1 MCFGKSMNLKFF
13 HFQTRRILRAMFA
26 ISISNGIAK
35 TWFKQHFY
43 NSRLN
48 HVEPLGWK
56 MIIEVEGLTKH
67 YGEVKAVDGISFSVE
82 KGEIFGLLGPNGAGK
97 TTLMEILCC
106 LRRFDRGKVMIDGF
120 DTVKDSLKVRASIG
134 FCPQETLLYDLLNVL
149 ENLAFSASLYSMSS
163 KKFKERVEF
172 SSKVLGV
179 GEFLNK
185 KVEKLSGGMKRRAN
199 LATSIIHDPP
209 IVILDEPTVGF
220 DPNIKREFWEL
231 IKSLKNYGKT
241 VLLSTHDMYEADE
254 ICDRVAI
261 MDKGKIVA
269 LDKPYVL
276 KKTIGGDA
284 AVHIRVKGSQ
294 TKKATAILRENNPTV
309 LDNEIRISTKNPWEI
324 MAEASTK
331 LIAQG
336 ISTEKIEIVEP
347 TLEDVFI
354 KLAGRKL
361 VEEQN

>member
-1 MCFGKSMNLKFF
+1 
-13 HFQTRRILRAMFA
+13 
-26 ISISNGIAK
+26 
-35 TWFKQHFY
+35 
-43 NSRLN
+43 
-48 HVEPLGWK
+48 
-56 MIIEVEGLTKH
+56 MIIEVEDLAKY
-67 YGEVKAVDGISFSVE
+67 YGEVKAVDGVSFSVE
-82 KGEIFGLLGPNGAGK
+82 EGEIFGLLGPNGAGK

-106 LRRFDRGKVMIDGF
+106 LRRFDRGKATIRGF
-120 DTVKDSLKVRASIG
+120 DLAKDSLKVRASIG
-134 FCPQETLLYDLLNVL
+134 FCPQETLLYDLLNVR

-179 GEFLNK
+179 GEFLNR
-185 KVEKLSGGMKRRAN
+185 KVQQLSGGMKRRAN
-199 LATSIIHDPP
+199 LAASVIHDPP

-231 IKSLKNYGKT
+231 INSLKHDGKT

-269 LDKPYVL
+269 LDTPYTL

-284 AVHIRVKGSQ
+284 AIHIRVKDSQ
-294 TKKATAILRENNPTV
+294 TKKVLTILKDYKAAV
-309 LDNEIRISTKNPWEI
+309 IDNEIQVSAKNPWEI
-324 MAEASTK
+324 MAEVSNK
-331 LIAQG
+331 LVSQEIL
-336 ISTEKIEIVEP
+336 TEKIEIVEP
-347 TLEDVFI
+347 TLEDVFM

-361 VEEQN
+361 AEETR